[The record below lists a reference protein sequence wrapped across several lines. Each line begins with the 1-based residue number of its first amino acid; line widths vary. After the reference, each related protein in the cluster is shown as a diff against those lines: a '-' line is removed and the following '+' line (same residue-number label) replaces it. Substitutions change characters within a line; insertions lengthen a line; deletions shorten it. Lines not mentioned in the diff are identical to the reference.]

1 MLRTIVEGL
10 LLTIS
15 IWFLAGLAML
25 GPILGDCVPELGQV
39 CPSDHDRDVMI
50 TRIVAGALP
59 LNGGAIGLLI
69 YLRRRRW
76 R

>member
-25 GPILGDCVPELGQV
+25 GPILGYCMPEPGQV
-39 CPSDHDRDVMI
+39 CPSDQDRDIMI
-50 TRIVAGALP
+50 SRIVAGALL
-59 LNGGAIGLLI
+59 LNGGAIGILI
-69 YLRRRRW
+69 YLHRKRW

>member
-1 MLRTIVEGL
+1 MLRTIVEAL

-25 GPILGDCVPELGQV
+25 GPILGDCMPDPGQL
-39 CPSDHDRDVMI
+39 CPSDQDRDVMI
-50 TRIVAGALP
+50 SRIVAGALL

-69 YLRRRRW
+69 YMRRKRW